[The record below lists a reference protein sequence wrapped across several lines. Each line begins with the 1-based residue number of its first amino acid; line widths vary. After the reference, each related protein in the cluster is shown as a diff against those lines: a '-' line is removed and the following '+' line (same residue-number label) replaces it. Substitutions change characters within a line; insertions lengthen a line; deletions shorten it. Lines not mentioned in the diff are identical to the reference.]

1 MTTRLMEFREE
12 WSGDDLIGRS
22 EARVLAPADV
32 VGNEDCS
39 YDSHATGCRKKGEDG
54 LLDRIKRDT
63 EHLWG
68 MSSQRMWVS
77 LMCR

>member
-39 YDSHATGCRKKGEDG
+39 YDSHATGSRKKGGRWSIRSYQEG
-54 LLDRIKRDT
+54 HRT
-63 EHLWG
+63 FMGH
-68 MSSQRMWVS
+68 V
-77 LMCR
+77 